1 MISEKERQVI
11 ALVKAGKTNQEIA
24 TEMNLSIDTIAK
36 HYMARIYKRMG
47 ITGHLKT
54 GKRKTLMAATHE

>member
-1 MISEKERQVI
+1 MISDKEREVI
-11 ALVKAGKTNQEIA
+11 RLVKLGKTNQEIA

-47 ITGHLKT
+47 ITGNLKT
-54 GKRKTLMAATHE
+54 GKRKALMAWTE